1 MRKFQTSHE
10 KVAPHIILSGNALD
24 STKAGGKR
32 EVRRLRDVAAD
43 VEREDQVSQ
52 GNALSDDYD
61 STDKSVR

>member
-32 EVRRLRDVAAD
+32 EVRRLRVAAD
-43 VEREDQVSQ
+43 VESEDQVSQ
-52 GNALSDDYD
+52 SDALSDDSD